1 MKKKVI
7 NYLITIILIF
17 TLVFTSGFF
26 CACQKKP
33 DPNPVL
39 PVDPNPPTPNVESK
53 NYKLHNWYAEMGVGV
68 PRITLTENNYSSITF
83 PVPQREHFTFNG
95 WYMGE
100 DKVADENGKSLMT
113 KQLFESDNTDI
124 TAKFTAN
131 QTFTYKILLVFVT
144 RIDAVLPTCDKTST
158 IHVDYT
164 MRDLERE
171 LCELTVIRLKEKMD
185 DMMDGLVDFQIDGY
199 FTTEPAVT
207 ENFRQT
213 GYGDNKLYN
222 SLFPVDIP
230 EVKEMLINYDSYIS
244 VFSMDDF
251 SYKLHNASG
260 AAWIKYG
267 EVNLDSHLS
276 AFSSNNNEDTIMRR
290 LKDAVEVFRNNND
303 KDRNEWIILDG
314 WIDTIIHETAHT
326 IELRVNLFE
335 FHKVSG
341 SFRFKF
347 DISDLEAKKYYYLK
361 QSIAEGQNVGIPYEF
376 WKGEIAQ
383 VDYLFTDGGTVNEE
397 NIESQYIGH
406 KEVLYGTEISV
417 YAVPRKGYKFVKWSD
432 GLEADYR
439 TDKILGDFTVTA
451 IFEPK
456 KYNLTVV
463 AAEGGQIG
471 GYGNPSGDYTLLT
484 DGDSLYIQAIAD
496 DGYRFVGWSDGETKW
511 SRYFKIS
518 ASNVDLFDNNNSYTL
533 TALFEKI

>member
-1 MKKKVI
+1 
-7 NYLITIILIF
+7 
-17 TLVFTSGFF
+17 
-26 CACQKKP
+26 
-33 DPNPVL
+33 
-39 PVDPNPPTPNVESK
+39 
-53 NYKLHNWYAEMGVGV
+53 
-68 PRITLTENNYSSITF
+68 
-83 PVPQREHFTFNG
+83 
-95 WYMGE
+95 
-100 DKVADENGKSLMT
+100 
-113 KQLFESDNTDI
+113 
-124 TAKFTAN
+124 
-131 QTFTYKILLVFVT
+131 
-144 RIDAVLPTCDKTST
+144 
-158 IHVDYT
+158 
-164 MRDLERE
+164 
-171 LCELTVIRLKEKMD
+171 
-185 DMMDGLVDFQIDGY
+185 
-199 FTTEPAVT
+199 
-207 ENFRQT
+207 
-213 GYGDNKLYN
+213 
-222 SLFPVDIP
+222 
-230 EVKEMLINYDSYIS
+230 
-244 VFSMDDF
+244 MDDF

-463 AAEGGQIG
+463 ASEGGQIG

-518 ASNVDLFDNNNSYTL
+518 ASNVDLFDNNSSYTL

>member
-39 PVDPNPPTPNVESK
+39 PVDPNPPTPNVENK

-326 IELRVNLFE
+326 I
-335 FHKVSG
+335 
-341 SFRFKF
+341 
-347 DISDLEAKKYYYLK
+347 
-361 QSIAEGQNVGIPYEF
+361 
-376 WKGEIAQ
+376 
-383 VDYLFTDGGTVNEE
+383 
-397 NIESQYIGH
+397 
-406 KEVLYGTEISV
+406 
-417 YAVPRKGYKFVKWSD
+417 
-432 GLEADYR
+432 
-439 TDKILGDFTVTA
+439 
-451 IFEPK
+451 
-456 KYNLTVV
+456 
-463 AAEGGQIG
+463 
-471 GYGNPSGDYTLLT
+471 
-484 DGDSLYIQAIAD
+484 
-496 DGYRFVGWSDGETKW
+496 
-511 SRYFKIS
+511 
-518 ASNVDLFDNNNSYTL
+518 
-533 TALFEKI
+533 

>member
-471 GYGNPSGDYTLLT
+471 GYGNPSGDYTLIT

-511 SRYFKIS
+511 SRYFHIS
-518 ASNVDLFDNNNSYTL
+518 TSNVDLFDNNNSYTL

>member
-1 MKKKVI
+1 M
-7 NYLITIILIF
+7 TF
-17 TLVFTSGFF
+17 VFTSGFF

-39 PVDPNPPTPNVESK
+39 PVDPNPPTPNVENK

-463 AAEGGQIG
+463 ASEGGQIG

-518 ASNVDLFDNNNSYTL
+518 ASNVDLFDNNSSYTL

>member
-39 PVDPNPPTPNVESK
+39 PVDPNPPTPNVENK

-463 AAEGGQIG
+463 ASEGGQIG

-518 ASNVDLFDNNNSYTL
+518 ASNVDLFDNNSSYTL

>member
-17 TLVFTSGFF
+17 ALVFTSGFF

-39 PVDPNPPTPNVESK
+39 PVDPNPPTPNVENK

-463 AAEGGQIG
+463 ASEGGQIG

-518 ASNVDLFDNNNSYTL
+518 ASNVDLFDNNSSYTL

>member
-1 MKKKVI
+1 M
-7 NYLITIILIF
+7 
-17 TLVFTSGFF
+17 
-26 CACQKKP
+26 
-33 DPNPVL
+33 L
-39 PVDPNPPTPNVESK
+39 PVDPNPPTPNVENK

-463 AAEGGQIG
+463 ASEGGQIG

-518 ASNVDLFDNNNSYTL
+518 ASNVDLFDNNSSYTL

>member
-39 PVDPNPPTPNVESK
+39 PVAPNPPTPNVESK
-53 NYKLHNWYAEMGVGV
+53 KYKLHNWYVSFDKGLPEL
-68 PRITLTENNYSSITF
+68 TLTENNYTSITF

-164 MRDLERE
+164 MRDVEKAF
-171 LCELTVIRLKEKMD
+171 CEATVSYLKKTMD
-185 DMMDGLVDFQIDGY
+185 NMMDGLVDFQIDGY

-207 ENFRQT
+207 ENFQQKPYA
-213 GYGDNKLYN
+213 YGIYN
-222 SLFPVDIP
+222 SLFPDKLP
-230 EVKEMLINYDSYIS
+230 EINDRLDNYDTVLSI
-244 VFSMDDF
+244 FSMDDF
-251 SYKLHNASG
+251 DHKLHNGAG
-260 AAWIKYG
+260 AAWIKFG
-267 EVNLDSHLS
+267 ELNLDSLLS
-276 AFSSNNNEDTIMRR
+276 GIYHMFDMDRVLKYMNDMTEHIIENKDKEANIWLTI
-290 LKDAVEVFRNNND
+290 DQWF
-303 KDRNEWIILDG
+303 DR
-314 WIDTIIHETAHT
+314 IIHETAHT
-326 IELRVNLFE
+326 IETRLDLFDYHE
-335 FHKVSG
+335 MITISNK
-341 SFRFKF
+341 FKIDF
-347 DISDLEAKKYYYLK
+347 KDAYENYYKYEVLFKGKK
-361 QSIAEGQNVGIPYEF
+361 VGIPYSF

-463 AAEGGQIG
+463 ASEGGQIG

>member
-376 WKGEIAQ
+376 WKGEISQ

-471 GYGNPSGDYTLLT
+471 GYGNPSGDYTLIT

>member
-39 PVDPNPPTPNVESK
+39 PVDPNPPTPNVENK

-463 AAEGGQIG
+463 ASEGGQIG

-518 ASNVDLFDNNNSYTL
+518 ASYVDLFDNNSSYTL